1 MFWRAFD
8 DGISLSVKVHP
19 RSRHPGVQG
28 AAGDRLRIAVTE
40 PPEDGRANRAVCAAV
55 ADLLDVAPSAVTV
68 TVGAT
73 SRDKT
78 LRITGDPSALGAKLA
93 AL

>member
-8 DGISLSVKVHP
+8 DGVSLSVKVHP
-19 RSRHPGVQG
+19 RSRRPGVQG
-28 AAGDRLRIAVTE
+28 ATGDRLRIAVSE
-40 PPEDGRANRAVCAAV
+40 PPEDGRATRAVCAAI

-78 LRITGDPSALGAKLA
+78 LRVTGDPAALAARLA

>member
-1 MFWRAFD
+1 
-8 DGISLSVKVHP
+8 
-19 RSRHPGVQG
+19 
-28 AAGDRLRIAVTE
+28 E
-40 PPEDGRANRAVCAAV
+40 PPEDGRANRAVCAAI
-55 ADLLDVAPSAVTV
+55 ADLLDVAQSAVTV

-78 LRITGDPSALGAKLA
+78 LRITGDPTALGAKLA

>member
-8 DGISLSVKVHP
+8 DGVSLSVKVHP
-19 RSRHPGVQG
+19 RARRAGVQG

-40 PPEDGRANRAVCAAV
+40 PPEDGRANRAVCSAI
-55 ADLLDVAPSAVTV
+55 ADLLDVAQSAVTV

-78 LRITGDPSALGAKLA
+78 LRITGDPTALGAKLA